1 MDIMVGL
8 IEMLAKM
15 TIFAVFA
22 AAGLFLG
29 VFLRKKK
36 NLKLEMASDK
46 GSKPE
51 EE

>member
-1 MDIMVGL
+1 MDIIVGL

-15 TIFAVFA
+15 AVFAVFA

-29 VFLRKKK
+29 ISLRKKK
-36 NLKLEMASDK
+36 NLKVEMAADK
-46 GSKPE
+46 DSKPE